1 MMIGDIVSA
10 SENSKIVLIEDSID
24 ANGRNVLLSYIVS
37 LSKITEEVHLLLF
50 DVRGQDTQEALKSLG
65 IQNVKVHKA
74 FTELLQWDR
83 SQGIGLHTDIKAY
96 IRERLS
102 PGIKSVAVVIDS
114 LSPLLTHT
122 SPSFTCKTLHELA
135 YSEALRS
142 QVQQVVTLLHGDLHD
157 DNSLSLTHHTCTTVH
172 KMVPITTP
180 YAMFCCNTIHKKVS
194 GKVVK
199 IRESFNIT
207 EEYQVTEVAEV
218 KQMSQN
224 LPADQNQLD
233 PTANL
238 TFNLSLSDKEKEARS
253 QVILPYTYNKE
264 RQECVLAKSVGEGKI
279 FYQPDEAD
287 DFDEE
292 DPDDDLDI

>member
-1 MMIGDIVSA
+1 MMIGDIVSG

-37 LSKITEEVHLLLF
+37 LSKITEEVHLLLC
-50 DVRGQDTQEALKSLG
+50 DVRGQDTQEALNSLG
-65 IQNVKVHKA
+65 IQNVKVHRA
-74 FTELLQWDR
+74 STDLLQWDR

-102 PGIKSVAVVIDS
+102 PGTKSVAVVIDS

-180 YAMFCCNTIHKKVS
+180 YAMFYCNTIHKKVS

>member
-1 MMIGDIVSA
+1 
-10 SENSKIVLIEDSID
+10 
-24 ANGRNVLLSYIVS
+24 
-37 LSKITEEVHLLLF
+37 
-50 DVRGQDTQEALKSLG
+50 
-65 IQNVKVHKA
+65 
-74 FTELLQWDR
+74 
-83 SQGIGLHTDIKAY
+83 
-96 IRERLS
+96 
-102 PGIKSVAVVIDS
+102 
-114 LSPLLTHT
+114 
-122 SPSFTCKTLHELA
+122 
-135 YSEALRS
+135 
-142 QVQQVVTLLHGDLHD
+142 
-157 DNSLSLTHHTCTTVH
+157 
-172 KMVPITTP
+172 MVPITTP